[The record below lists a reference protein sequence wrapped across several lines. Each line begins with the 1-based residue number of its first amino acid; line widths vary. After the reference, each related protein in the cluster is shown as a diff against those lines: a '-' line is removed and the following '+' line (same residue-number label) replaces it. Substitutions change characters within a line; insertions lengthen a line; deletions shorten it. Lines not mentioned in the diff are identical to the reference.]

1 MKATEALK
9 HEHEAVKLMMR
20 IMEAISARIRSGL
33 KVQRQDLDNMTD
45 FLRVLVDRCH
55 HAKEEEILFP
65 ILEEAGIPKTGGP
78 IGVMLAE
85 HEQGREYTRNISRN
99 LINFEAADNSRAMEL
114 SNNMKAYIELLD
126 EHILKENDVLFQ
138 MADKVLTEEVQEKLY
153 DRFEELEEEVIGLGK
168 HEELHKMLEKMSA
181 IYLT

>member
-1 MKATEALK
+1 MRATDTLRT
-9 HEHEAVKLMMR
+9 EHRAVSLMLE
-20 IMEAISARIRSGL
+20 IMEAVSVRINSGQS
-33 KVQRQDLDNMTD
+33 VQRQDLDNMTD
-45 FLRVLVDRCH
+45 FLRVFVDRCH

-181 IYLT
+181 VYLT

>member
-45 FLRVLVDRCH
+45 FLRVFVDQCH
-55 HAKEEEILFP
+55 HAKEEEIFFP
-65 ILEEAGIPKTGGP
+65 VLEEAGIPKTGGP

-85 HEQGREYTRNISRN
+85 HEQGR
-99 LINFEAADNSRAMEL
+99 
-114 SNNMKAYIELLD
+114 
-126 EHILKENDVLFQ
+126 
-138 MADKVLTEEVQEKLY
+138 
-153 DRFEELEEEVIGLGK
+153 
-168 HEELHKMLEKMSA
+168 
-181 IYLT
+181 

>member
-9 HEHEAVKLMMR
+9 HDHEAVKLMMR
-20 IMEAISARIRSGL
+20 IMETISARIRSGQ
-33 KVQRQDLDNMTD
+33 KVQRQDLDNITD
-45 FLRVLVDRCH
+45 FLRVFVDRCH
-55 HAKEEEILFP
+55 HAKEEQILFP
-65 ILEEAGIPKTGGP
+65 VLEDAGIAKAGGP

-85 HEQGREYTRNISRN
+85 HEQGREYARNISRN

-114 SNNMKAYIELLD
+114 SNNMKTYIELLD

-138 MADKVLTEEVQEKLY
+138 MADKVLTEEVQKKLY
-153 DRFEELEEEVIGLGK
+153 DRFEELENKVIGLGK

-181 IYLT
+181 VYLA